1 MEFSKLSQVQE
12 KRKTFMIKR
21 TLQKRIRSTYTP
33 PPPPYIEETL
43 I

>member
-1 MEFSKLSQVQE
+1 MRICMMRKSKTQKQV
-12 KRKTFMIKR
+12 RR
-21 TLQKRIRSTYTP
+21 TYTPPP

>member
-1 MEFSKLSQVQE
+1 MIMRTFSMIRKSKTEKQV
-12 KRKTFMIKR
+12 
-21 TLQKRIRSTYTP
+21 RSTYTPPP